1 MISLGPADPCL
12 HSLLGLLIDPGGA
25 RTMSLAQW
33 DKTIRL
39 ARQARLL
46 GVLAHR
52 IQSRAGLLADV
63 PECVLGHLYSA
74 TAYSA
79 HRSQL
84 LRIELTALA
93 DVLPAELPVVL
104 LKGAA
109 YLVQDLEVARGRLPG
124 DVDLMVA
131 RNDLDRAEAA
141 LLGAGWEAEEID
153 AYGERYYREWSH
165 ELPPMRFPGHAVEV
179 DLHHT
184 ITPVT
189 GRLKPDTARLFAD
202 LQAVP
207 GERFLVLHPLDQI
220 LHAAVHL
227 FQDSDL
233 SAQLRDLVDIDA
245 LIRAHVRSDEDW
257 QELAARATRHQ
268 FDRPLWYVLRYCHAW
283 LGTALPEDLPLIAP
297 SASAVR
303 LLDWIFPR
311 CTLPRIPDQPPGFSR
326 RIAARLA
333 LIRQQWLRLPPSLL
347 LRHLGHKTWQSL
359 RPRPA
364 VQHKAG

>member
-165 ELPPMRFPGHAVEV
+165 EL
-179 DLHHT
+179 
-184 ITPVT
+184 
-189 GRLKPDTARLFAD
+189 
-202 LQAVP
+202 
-207 GERFLVLHPLDQI
+207 
-220 LHAAVHL
+220 
-227 FQDSDL
+227 
-233 SAQLRDLVDIDA
+233 
-245 LIRAHVRSDEDW
+245 
-257 QELAARATRHQ
+257 
-268 FDRPLWYVLRYCHAW
+268 
-283 LGTALPEDLPLIAP
+283 
-297 SASAVR
+297 
-303 LLDWIFPR
+303 
-311 CTLPRIPDQPPGFSR
+311 
-326 RIAARLA
+326 
-333 LIRQQWLRLPPSLL
+333 
-347 LRHLGHKTWQSL
+347 
-359 RPRPA
+359 
-364 VQHKAG
+364 